1 VSVWFVDL
9 FNQKTD
15 LFQKHLL
22 YRLIVIFLMRIKN
35 IQGEQKMYPC
45 LMPARSLLCFSN

>member
-1 VSVWFVDL
+1 MWFVDL

-22 YRLIVIFLMRIKN
+22 YKLIVVFLMRIKN
-35 IQGEQKMYPC
+35 LQDEQKMYLS